1 MKVWIITYDHR
12 HGNDVLVCAT
22 EELADRE
29 VTRLIRESID
39 ELPDEGKEAVTKLLD
54 AGDVAEAAAA
64 YTEWHGKEWLTVYE
78 DDVITE

>member
-64 YTEWHGKEWLTVYE
+64 YTEHHGNEWLTVHE